1 MRIQKRIFQLLALL
15 VVLGFISCATE
26 GGSGGEHDG
35 GHSDSLTE
43 VDSLVENLELLQK
56 HM

>member
-1 MRIQKRIFQLLALL
+1 MRIPKRMFQLLALL

-26 GGSGGEHDG
+26 GGNGENNGD
-35 GHSDSLTE
+35 HSDSLTE
-43 VDSLVENLELLQK
+43 VDSLVENLELLHK